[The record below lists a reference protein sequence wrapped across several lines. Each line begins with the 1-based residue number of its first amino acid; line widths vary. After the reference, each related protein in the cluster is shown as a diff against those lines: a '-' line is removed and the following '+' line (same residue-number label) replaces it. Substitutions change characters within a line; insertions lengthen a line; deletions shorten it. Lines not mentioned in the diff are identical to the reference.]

1 MAITN
6 QGAFLSVDPVK
17 RKYFELGQKS
27 AETQCWKFVKKGTM
41 EDAVRHAV
49 RYGNA
54 GQVVV
59 KDEMGAVSE
68 GTFYQGA
75 DKTWNAVTYAA
86 GYNLSGEVIED
97 SNLKL
102 VKTPAA
108 LLGRKMELHPDQLWA
123 AFLGTAFTTTTG
135 VTDDGLGA
143 CSASHLLADGVTTQ
157 SNLLATPAALEEESL
172 ESILTQMRRV
182 LADDGNRTAVMGKNL
197 VVGSS
202 LFPIANK
209 LYTTKKQVGT
219 ANNNDSWVA
228 GQLEVA
234 PLDNLESQ
242 TIWFVT
248 GKGPYANGADG
259 LFFDFRKPVTYMT
272 DDVPRMWSKFYM
284 ALYRATYGLE
294 EFRLLFGSNAA

>member
-17 RKYFELGQKS
+17 RKYYELGQMS

-108 LLGRKMELHPDQLWA
+108 LLGR
-123 AFLGTAFTTTTG
+123 
-135 VTDDGLGA
+135 
-143 CSASHLLADGVTTQ
+143 
-157 SNLLATPAALEEESL
+157 
-172 ESILTQMRRV
+172 QMRRV